1 MPFIAPVV
9 IDDTT
14 EAGARVPAGFLR
26 VPWTLLPGAR
36 PSPQF
41 VEQIKRLLAPPSK
54 LSAAGVA
61 RVSRPV
67 DSGEP
72 GSKNHPAKPR
82 IPAAAWIA
90 ATTATVIASGV
101 TATFFTRRTS
111 APGSTPPASTP
122 PLVAE
127 ARALSEPWDLGTP
140 DDFAFAEDWLK
151 RAVALDPTDGAAG
164 AAYPVVAGGTR
175 VMLDPSETWSPA
187 ARSRAEKAI
196 KLAPQ
201 EPRARF
207 T

>member
-1 MPFIAPVV
+1 M
-9 IDDTT
+9 
-14 EAGARVPAGFLR
+14 
-26 VPWTLLPGAR
+26 
-36 PSPQF
+36 
-41 VEQIKRLLAPPSK
+41 
-54 LSAAGVA
+54 A

-67 DSGEP
+67 DSGKP
-72 GSKNHPAKPR
+72 GSKTRAAKPR

-90 ATTATVIASGV
+90 AATATVIASGV

-122 PLVAE
+122 PLATAPLLEADPLVAE
-127 ARALSEPWDLGTP
+127 ARALSEPWDLATP

-164 AAYPVVAGGTR
+164 ATYPVVAGGPR

-207 T
+207 TWAFSLPFDPQTRDEAVRA

>member
-1 MPFIAPVV
+1 M
-9 IDDTT
+9 
-14 EAGARVPAGFLR
+14 
-26 VPWTLLPGAR
+26 
-36 PSPQF
+36 
-41 VEQIKRLLAPPSK
+41 
-54 LSAAGVA
+54 A
-61 RVSRPV
+61 RVSRPA

-72 GSKNHPAKPR
+72 GSKTRAAKPR

-90 ATTATVIASGV
+90 ATTAAATVIASGV

-111 APGSTPPASTP
+111 APGSTPPASTRP
-122 PLVAE
+122 LATAPLPEADPLVAE
-127 ARALSEPWDLGTP
+127 ARALSEPWDLATP

-151 RAVALDPTDGAAG
+151 RAVALDPTDGAA
-164 AAYPVVAGGTR
+164 AAASPVVAGGTR

-207 T
+207 TWSFSLRFDPQPRDEAVRA